1 MSSTELQS
9 QVWIPCPDC
18 APFHIRCPADAL
30 SLAVAWPELP
40 PFDVLMALL
49 DADQRIEMILTNP
62 DTELV
67 FSPDRIERPG
77 IPRPVR
83 GVALFSLGSPEDSE
97 PLSMSSVFDE
107 LQRRYRDAGIRLV
120 DWVQIDLYEGFY
132 RSMRIHARMQR
143 GIAADYLRS
152 GTCV

>member
-1 MSSTELQS
+1 MSSLDLHM

-18 APFHIRCPADAL
+18 APFHLRCPADAL
-30 SLAVAWPELP
+30 ALAGAWLELP
-40 PFDVLMALL
+40 VFETVMVLL
-49 DADQRIEMILTNP
+49 DADQRVEMIVMNP
-62 DTELV
+62 SPDLV

-83 GVALFSLGSPEDSE
+83 GVTL
-97 PLSMSSVFDE
+97 LSMGSVDEEPPIAVFAE

-120 DWVQIDLYEGFY
+120 DWVLIDGGESFY
-132 RSMRIHARMQR
+132 LSMRVQARQYHGVAIDFIR
-143 GIAADYLRS
+143 A